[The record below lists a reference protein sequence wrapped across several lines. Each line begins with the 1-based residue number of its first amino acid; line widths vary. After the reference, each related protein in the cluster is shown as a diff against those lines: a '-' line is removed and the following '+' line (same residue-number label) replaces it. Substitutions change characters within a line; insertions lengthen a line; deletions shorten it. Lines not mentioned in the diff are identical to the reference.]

1 MKETT
6 VLNRISKVIENMNYK
21 SVYIEIHTDTDKY
34 TLEKEKPLKI
44 IGFSKEN
51 KNVSKSNR

>member
-1 MKETT
+1 MKDTT

-34 TLEKEKPLKI
+34 TLEKEKPLRI
-44 IGFSKEN
+44 IGFTGGNNECKR
-51 KNVSKSNR
+51 KH

>member
-34 TLEKEKPLKI
+34 TLEKEKPLRI

-51 KNVSKSNR
+51 KKC

>member
-6 VLNRISKVIENMNYK
+6 VLNKISKVIENMNYK

-34 TLEKEKPLKI
+34 TLEKEKPLRI
-44 IGFSKEN
+44 IGFTGG
-51 KNVSKSNR
+51 SNECKRKH

>member
-1 MKETT
+1 MKDTT

-34 TLEKEKPLKI
+34 TLEKEKPLRIPDNGIQYK
-44 IGFSKEN
+44 
-51 KNVSKSNR
+51 

>member
-1 MKETT
+1 MKDTT

-34 TLEKEKPLKI
+34 TLEKEKPLRI
-44 IGFSKEN
+44 IGFTGGNNECKC
-51 KNVSKSNR
+51 KH

>member
-34 TLEKEKPLKI
+34 TLEKERPMRV
-44 IGFSKEN
+44 IGFSKED
-51 KNVSKSNR
+51 KNVSKGNR

>member
-1 MKETT
+1 MKDTT

-44 IGFSKEN
+44 IGFTGG
-51 KNVSKSNR
+51 SNERKCKH